1 MSMYYRNDTDKWY
14 IDFGKDDVDKYYLDK
29 GANSEISRKADKLT
43 PPTNLLHVDYFFN
56 SFWAMKLQEFKIESE
71 NIKANGRPAFFILDN
86 TVEFIEVPDEYLKRT
101 MSQTK
106 LLKSSFTLQD
116 SPGKCPLGVSKCL
129 TSEKDCSEFYDSTKF
144 V

>member
-1 MSMYYRNDTDKWY
+1 
-14 IDFGKDDVDKYYLDK
+14 
-29 GANSEISRKADKLT
+29 
-43 PPTNLLHVDYFFN
+43 
-56 SFWAMKLQEFKIESE
+56 MKLQEFKIESE